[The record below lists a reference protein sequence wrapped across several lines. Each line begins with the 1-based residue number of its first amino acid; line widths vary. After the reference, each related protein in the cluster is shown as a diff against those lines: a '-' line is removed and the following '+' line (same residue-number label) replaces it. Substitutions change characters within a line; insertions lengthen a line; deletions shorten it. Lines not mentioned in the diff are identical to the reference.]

1 MDEGIEAM
9 NSDLGGRL
17 KVECAQS
24 ELLADLSWCRVK
36 RAVFRSSIMPY
47 TSCTTSYSTQEPK
60 AAAPHLQRGC
70 EAFHPAVCTGEV

>member
-17 KVECAQS
+17 KVECAQPES
-24 ELLADLSWCRVK
+24 LADLSWCRVK

-47 TSCTTSYSTQEPK
+47 TSSRLSTPS
-60 AAAPHLQRGC
+60 
-70 EAFHPAVCTGEV
+70 